1 MCFLKTQS
9 KTVASGWWFRKLTL
23 LILTINSSKDVSL
36 NIGPSCK
43 LSLRLTQL
51 PIPEGYRNEI
61 AKKWRLQLK
70 PFTNYRLNGFIWLV
84 VLTIFPYIGNN
95 HPNWLSYFSEGLKPP
110 TSLVFNVSKK
120 PKRVIPVPW
129 FLMFAASLQRWNSD
143 QLSVSCIQ
151 ATI

>member
-1 MCFLKTQS
+1 M
-9 KTVASGWWFRKLTL
+9 ASEWWFCKLAL
-23 LILTINSSKDVSL
+23 LLLTINSSKDVSL

-43 LSLRLTQL
+43 WSLRLTQL

-84 VLTIFPYIGNN
+84 VFDHFFHILGIIIPSDFHIFQRGWN
-95 HPNWLSYFSEGLKPP
+95 HQPVLF
-110 TSLVFNVSKK
+110 FNVSKK
-120 PKRVIPVPW
+120 TEEGHPSSMIPHVRRFPT
-129 FLMFAASLQRWNSD
+129 AVNIAIS
-143 QLSVSCIQ
+143 LSVSCIQ